1 MYLCSTNFMQ
11 QELIMS
17 KAKKVLYIAQEIV
30 PYLPESEMAA
40 NGRYLP
46 QAIQEKGKEIR
57 TFMPKWGTINE
68 RRNQLHEVIR
78 LSGMNLIIDDTDHPL
93 IIKVASIQAAR
104 MQVYFI
110 DNDDYFT
117 GRKLVCNEEGE
128 EYEDNDARVIFFSRG
143 VLETVK
149 KLRWTPEIVHCHGW
163 ISALAPIYI
172 KKAFG
177 EEPSFRNSK
186 VIFSLYEDSFKNA
199 FSNNFS
205 DLLKLDGIEDD
216 DLKAISEESNFET
229 LSKLAIDYSDGLII
243 NSAKVSQSV
252 IDYARTKNIP
262 TLEYVGE
269 GKEAYAEACNQFYD
283 TVWGD
288 VEEK

>member
-1 MYLCSTNFMQ
+1 
-11 QELIMS
+11 MS
-17 KAKKVLYIAQEIV
+17 KAKKVLYIAQEIM

-117 GRKLVCNEEGE
+117 GRKIICDENGQ

-149 KLRWTPEIVHCHGW
+149 KLRWTPEVIHCHGW
-163 ISALAPIYI
+163 MSALAPIYI
-172 KKAFG
+172 KKTFA

-186 VIFSLYEDSFKNA
+186 VIFSLYEDSFKNTL
-199 FSNNFS
+199 SNDFAN
-205 DLLKLDGIEDD
+205 LLKLEGIEDD
-216 DLKAISEESNFET
+216 DLKTISEGSNCET

-243 NSAKVSQSV
+243 NSAKVSESV
-252 IDYARTKNIP
+252 VAYARTKNIP
-262 TLEYVGE
+262 ILEYVGE
-269 GKEAYAEACNQFYD
+269 GQEAYAEACNEFYD
-283 TVWGD
+283 TIWNDG
-288 VEEK
+288 EKE